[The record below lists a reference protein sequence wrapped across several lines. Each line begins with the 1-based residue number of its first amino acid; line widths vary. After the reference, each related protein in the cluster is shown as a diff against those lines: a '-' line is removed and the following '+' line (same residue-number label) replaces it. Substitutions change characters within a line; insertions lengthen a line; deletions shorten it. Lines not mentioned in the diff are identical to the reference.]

1 MTNKKINK
9 KELGY
14 RWLTRRRGS
23 VRGKVLNTGCNVSG
37 PLPPRDKHHTPPSCW
52 QALHLSTACTLVFL
66 CFYGNII
73 IFCIK
78 KCHILTWVL
87 LAGAFVGAAALVR
100 VVDGSVKKKE
110 ETSVMSLLEVELL
123 CRASAGRNCKTQ
135 NWFMTVLDA
144 EKQTFTTFILQVQKA
159 TGIVTFISNITGTTF
174 QTANC
179 CSKPPDQHGVKSS
192 KCTHAHTHERTQAH
206 TRAS

>member
-1 MTNKKINK
+1 MTYSEERQRAWKGPEHWMQCVKSPPATWQTPHTS
-9 KELGY
+9 LM
-14 RWLTRRRGS
+14 LTS
-23 VRGKVLNTGCNVSG
+23 S
-37 PLPPRDKHHTPPSCW
+37 PPEHCMHIGIS
-52 QALHLSTACTLVFL
+52 F

-73 IFCIK
+73 ISCIK
-78 KCHILTWVL
+78 KCHVLTWVL

-135 NWFMTVLDA
+135 NWFMTVLEA

-192 KCTHAHTHERTQAH
+192 KCTHARTHTHVQAKYI
-206 TRAS
+206 TPAQAK